1 MRYGLPYKGSKNGI
15 ADWVCDNLPNA
26 ENFYDLFCGG
36 CAITHCAML
45 RGKYKTYTINDI
57 ADTQELFY
65 DAIMGKYQNETR
77 WISREDFFTLKDK
90 DAYIRYL
97 WSFGNNGKNYLYSR
111 EVEPYKKALHYAR
124 VFNDFSEFDK
134 MGIELKS
141 ATSKNI
147 IQHEKEIKEK
157 YIEWYYKEV
166 LKSNIET
173 ETLRKNL
180 LENIK
185 RNREEL
191 RNYLLDGLKKAN
203 KRPGEVDKCLG
214 TNGMAKHYFGK
225 SQWEFPTREV
235 YEKLQDFLVL
245 PTPFDEI
252 YGLQELLE
260 SLQRL
265 QRLERLHSLQSLQ
278 RLESLE
284 SLESLQS
291 LERLQSLQRLQS
303 LEKFQGS
310 YEDVKIKEN
319 SVIYCDIPYKG
330 TDEYIGGFD
339 HERFYK
345 WARNQKELVL
355 ISEYS
360 MPGDFICIARIEKS
374 KLFKVCGNGKKVL
387 EGLFIPKEQEKL
399 YIRKQTDLE
408 QLLLDF

>member
-1 MRYGLPYKGSKNGI
+1 MRYGLPYKGSKNRI
-15 ADWVCDNLPNA
+15 AEWVCDNLPNA

-65 DAIMGKYQNETR
+65 DAIMGKYKNETR
-77 WISREDFFTLKDK
+77 WISREDFFKLKDNN
-90 DAYIRYL
+90 AYIRYL
-97 WSFGNNGKNYLYSR
+97 WSFGNNGKDYLYSR

-157 YIEWYYKEV
+157 YIEWYCKEV
-166 LKSNIET
+166 LKSDIEI

-180 LENIK
+180 TE
-185 RNREEL
+185 
-191 RNYLLDGLKKAN
+191 
-203 KRPGEVDKCLG
+203 
-214 TNGMAKHYFGK
+214 
-225 SQWEFPTREV
+225 
-235 YEKLQDFLVL
+235 
-245 PTPFDEI
+245 
-252 YGLQELLE
+252 
-260 SLQRL
+260 
-265 QRLERLHSLQSLQ
+265 SLQSLY
-278 RLESLE
+278 SLH
-284 SLESLQS
+284 SLQS
-291 LERLQSLQRLQS
+291 LERLQRLQS
-303 LEKFQGS
+303 LESLQRFQDS

-339 HERFYK
+339 HERFYD
-345 WARNQKELVL
+345 WARNQKELVI

-360 MPGDFICIARIEKS
+360 MPNDFICISRIEKS
-374 KLFKVCGNGKKVL
+374 QSLNGKGNRKKVL

>member
-65 DAIMGKYQNETR
+65 DAIMGKYKNETR
-77 WISREDFFTLKDK
+77 WISREDFFKLKDK

-97 WSFGNNGKNYLYSR
+97 WSFGNNGKTYLYSR

-157 YIEWYYKEV
+157 YIEWYCKEV
-166 LKSNIET
+166 LKSDIET

-203 KRPGEVDKCLG
+203 KRLCEVDKYLG
-214 TNGMAKHYFGK
+214 TNGMAKHYFSK

-245 PTPFDEI
+245 PAPFDEI

-265 QRLERLHSLQSLQ
+265 
-278 RLESLE
+278 
-284 SLESLQS
+284 ESLQS
-291 LERLQSLQRLQS
+291 LERLQ
-303 LEKFQGS
+303 KYQGS

-345 WARNQKELVL
+345 WARNQKELII

-360 MPGDFICIARIEKS
+360 MPDDFICIARIEKS
-374 KLFKVCGNGKKVL
+374 QLLNCYGKGKKVL

-399 YIRKQTDLE
+399 YIRKQTNLD